1 MNEIGDLLRRT
12 REAQGLTLEEISDM
26 TKISVRYLEAIE
38 SGDYSV
44 IPAKVYA
51 QGFIRNYANV
61 LGLDGA
67 ELSARFGRTERSL
80 YAGALDDLATARV
93 GRMQKGPGGEAG
105 HPHEGP
111 GADPGGVGAIL
122 AVMARK
128 NSGREVSWVVSQ
140 LMPSA

>member
-93 GRMQKGPGGEAG
+93 GRMQRAQVERRATRMRVLVRILV
-105 HPHEGP
+105 
-111 GADPGGVGAIL
+111 ALVAIL
-122 AVMARK
+122 AVAAAVYLA
-128 NSGREVSWVVSQ
+128 GRSVGWLPQ